1 MYALRGERFYPRY
14 WLSELRLAPPPKV
27 RLRPHPTG

>member
-1 MYALRGERFYPRY
+1 MYALRGERFYLRY